1 MALQSKK
8 EELLITWRALA
19 IQANENGWNTIS
31 VSTETSCRI
40 LAGRH
45 FPGNEE
51 AIFFGF
57 RAIRVPPIDQF
68 PQGHGFQVLNAEPTE
83 KLDKNYVWITLT
95 RQYAGSLDLFV
106 TMAEDII
113 LTLNQLKH
121 LNDEKLFH
129 IFLTRIRSWQSF
141 MYHEKD
147 KFLTP
152 EKEVGLFGEL
162 EFLRELLALGVPAT
176 TAANAWEGP
185 FDGIQDFRLG
195 NGAVE
200 VKTTLSSFGFRA
212 KINSLEQLDDALV
225 QPLFLA
231 GIRLA
236 LNINGITLPELI
248 NDLRN
253 ILSKTPES
261 IAMFNS
267 ALLSIGFIEDKT
279 NYYKRRF
286 LLEEKRIMRVSGDFP
301 RIIDSKISN
310 EIRKVK
316 YVLDLDMIV
325 GFEIDF
331 IEVLKQLKAI

>member
-1 MALQSKK
+1 M
-8 EELLITWRALA
+8 
-19 IQANENGWNTIS
+19 
-31 VSTETSCRI
+31 
-40 LAGRH
+40 
-45 FPGNEE
+45 
-51 AIFFGF
+51 
-57 RAIRVPPIDQF
+57 
-68 PQGHGFQVLNAEPTE
+68 
-83 KLDKNYVWITLT
+83 
-95 RQYAGSLDLFV
+95 
-106 TMAEDII
+106 
-113 LTLNQLKH
+113 
-121 LNDEKLFH
+121 
-129 IFLTRIRSWQSF
+129 
-141 MYHEKD
+141 
-147 KFLTP
+147 
-152 EKEVGLFGEL
+152 
-162 EFLRELLALGVPAT
+162 
-176 TAANAWEGP
+176 
-185 FDGIQDFRLG
+185 G